1 MPIVSGETTETWI
14 LHSKKL
20 VSIRFSNLAY
30 YELISKTRPKNK
42 VTVNG
47 FLSINYRFT
56 TSAKIFTPWTD
67 EFKNSYYSKLTRNEF
82 LFGNYPFPNIIPALP
97 CPALPLMRVNRFN
110 QRNFT
115 SEQFENSLISLWKLL
130 FNYASSLS
138 WTIN

>member
-97 CPALPLMRVNRFN
+97 CPAPNESK
-110 QRNFT
+110 QIQ
-115 SEQFENSLISLWKLL
+115 SKKLHE
-130 FNYASSLS
+130 
-138 WTIN
+138 WTIRKFSNFLVKTLIQLCFITIMNH